1 MAIDGIVVDHRT
13 LPGCSKD
20 DEDKAGVSLI
30 HEVCLGGRRLRDHSG
45 QLPTSLS
52 ALQLGHNL
60 GLDHTFSPCDTLG
73 DGVDDT
79 PMQFNSTGY
88 DQGCPVS
95 GLDTCPGPGQD
106 DVSNV
111 SSGRRE
117 KAEVHTI
124 HPQRPLPSS

>member
-1 MAIDGIVVDHRT
+1 MWERSGCVTTRANVHPRT
-13 LPGCSKD
+13 
-20 DEDKAGVSLI
+20 V
-30 HEVCLGGRRLRDHSG
+30 
-45 QLPTSLS
+45 
-52 ALQLGHNL
+52 QLGHIL

-79 PMQFNSTGY
+79 PMQLNSTGY

-111 SSGRRE
+111 SSPGRRGE
-117 KAEVHTI
+117 AKVHKA
-124 HPQRPLPSS
+124 HPQRSLPSS